1 MLSDYPIAP
10 ALPASD
16 MGRARKFYEVM
27 LGFTPTE
34 ESSDENG
41 LSYECAD
48 GTGFFLYPS
57 AFAGTNQAT
66 AAAWAVPDLDSVV
79 SQLKGNGVEFQ
90 EYDMPGLQTQNG
102 IAELPDGSKVA
113 WFTDT
118 EGNILAINQLLG

>member
-16 MGRARKFYEVM
+16 MGRARKFYETK
-27 LGFTPTE
+27 LGLKPDE
-34 ESSDENG
+34 DGSDENG
-41 LSYECAD
+41 LSFRCGD

-66 AAAWAVPDLDSVV
+66 AAAWAVPDLNSVV
-79 SQLKGNGVEFQ
+79 DELKAKGVEFQ
-90 EYDMPGLQTQNG
+90 EYDMPDLTTING
-102 IAELPDGSKVA
+102 VAELPDGSKVA

-118 EGNILAINQLLG
+118 EGNILAINQLVG